1 MKRNYKPKF
10 KKEDLGVNNFLSET
24 PIVELES
31 NVFTGFIYFVS
42 DEENVKI
49 GYTNNIEKRINQL
62 QTGNAKELKL
72 LFFIKGN
79 KKVEEFLHGYF
90 KEFHVKGEWFKIN
103 EYINEKNINDIVSS
117 YCNFL
122 FNDSNYTKIYTCSKN
137 RKHIMKLSTRA
148 KELYLWLIYE
158 LEKNEDYVWINVD
171 RYMEEC
177 DISSTTTYQNTIK
190 DLQKFGVICP
200 TVVKDVYWI
209 NPLFFF
215 NGSRIEKYPTK
226 VKTK

>member
-1 MKRNYKPKF
+1 MEEKVKQKIEKKVKKRNFKPKF
-10 KKEDLGVNNFLSET
+10 SKEDLGINPLIQDLVVDRRKMTSKKNYIEIDSCKREDGIITEVNNSSMQET
-24 PIVELES
+24 SFYVEQDKA
-31 NVFTGFIYFVS
+31 T
-42 DEENVKI
+42 
-49 GYTNNIEKRINQL
+49 
-62 QTGNAKELKL
+62 
-72 LFFIKGN
+72 
-79 KKVEEFLHGYF
+79 KV
-90 KEFHVKGEWFKIN
+90 
-103 EYINEKNINDIVSS
+103 
-117 YCNFL
+117 
-122 FNDSNYTKIYTCSKN
+122 YTKSDL
-137 RKHIMKLSTRA
+137 RLHIMTLSTRA

-177 DISSTTTYQNTIK
+177 DISSSTTYQNTVK
-190 DLQKFGVICP
+190 DLHKFGVICP